1 MLNILRIACLWS
13 VVRRLQTFLPRIVSP
28 LRGLMVLTITFD
40 RKLRTLAYGYL
51 RVLPLRGLKR
61 LQTTD
66 HRLQTFNSLNTKQLA
81 KLLSLSS

>member
-40 RKLRTLAYGYL
+40 RKLRKLAYGYL

-61 LQTTD
+61 QQTTA
-66 HRLQTFNSLNTKQLA
+66 FISLNTNQLA
-81 KLLSLSS
+81 KLFTLH